1 MENKYLK
8 KPWIRLYETLALPET
23 FEPYPETSYTEF
35 HLDEPASKYP
45 DSLALV
51 QFDYEMTYR
60 GLKEHVDR
68 LATALADLGIKKGD
82 VVATVLQTSIQ
93 FAIADMAIPKIGAIH
108 LLGSVIDS
116 VDGLIDKFTRTECR
130 MVICC
135 HTNVKDRDVIEKV
148 KEAANSTGVEKIII
162 THTKDYS
169 SNPPEHKDEEEVI
182 WFTDLIKKY
191 PPKPPNVDI
200 DPKRDIAVLSFTGG
214 ATGTPKGVM
223 LSHYNSIAH
232 TTSFF
237 GSLLP
242 SSIADLFEGIVR
254 VLMPLPQFHMYGHG
268 MTILMLRHGY
278 ALLLVT
284 DPRDMNEFIRLAR
297 EYHPLFTVG
306 APAQYMKLAEKVED
320 LGLIALSGSM
330 PLAPTTH
337 MHFEENTG
345 SIMVE
350 GYGLAEFSPVTHAP
364 SMVSV
369 FVPLFGNEDNAGEAF
384 HLFNNFLK
392 TIGVSSLIKR
402 ILNMVGPD
410 EIGLLSNKIIMFIS
424 KNTLVTPSG
433 REKEIMGSIGV
444 PCVDADIKIIDVVT
458 EDEIPMEKVVKER
471 LTGEMCIKAPWRMVG
486 YWPDVGSG
494 TDEEGYVHTGDVV
507 TIDGWGRTYI
517 IDRVKEMVNVSGYK
531 VYPREIDDLLCN
543 YPGVEEIATIG
554 YPDPGR
560 PGSDLLKVFIV
571 PTQDYKGRMKKED
584 IMDYLRSRT
593 PPYAVPKDIEFRDEF
608 PKTSTNKIL
617 KKRLREE
624 EVKKMSSYYTHYS
637 YYSIDKERR
646 K

>member
-8 KPWIRLYETLALPET
+8 KPWIRLYETLALPDT
-23 FEPYPETSYTEF
+23 LEPYPEMSYTEY
-35 HLDEPASKYP
+35 HLDEPARKYP
-45 DSLALV
+45 NSLALV
-51 QFDYEMTYR
+51 QFDYEMTYKE
-60 GLKEHVDR
+60 LKEHVDR
-68 LATALADLGIKKGD
+68 FATALTDLGVKKGD

-93 FAIADMAIPKIGAIH
+93 LAIADMAIPKIGAIH
-108 LLGSVIDS
+108 LLGSIIDS
-116 VDGLIDKFTRTECR
+116 VDGLIDKCTRTECQV
-130 MVICC
+130 VIAC
-135 HTNVKDRDVIEKV
+135 HTNVKERDVIEKV
-148 KEAANSTGVEKIII
+148 KEAANTTGVEKIII

-169 SNPPEHKDEEEVI
+169 SNPPEHKEEEGVI

-191 PPKPPNVDI
+191 PPNPPKVDI

-223 LSHYNSIAH
+223 LSHYNLVSH

-237 GSLLP
+237 GSLFP
-242 SSIADLFEGIVR
+242 SSVTDLFEGVIR
-254 VLMPLPQFHMYGHG
+254 ALMPLPQFQMYGHG

-284 DPRDMNEFIRLAR
+284 DPRDMEEFVRLAR
-297 EYHPLFTVG
+297 KYHPLFTVG
-306 APAQYMKLAEKVED
+306 APTQYMKLAKKAED
-320 LGLIALSGSM
+320 LGLLALSGSM
-330 PLAPTTH
+330 PLAPTTQ
-337 MHFEENTG
+337 MRFEEKTG
-345 SIMVE
+345 SIMME
-350 GYGLAEFSPVTHAP
+350 GYGLAEFSPGTHVP

-369 FVPLFGNEDNAGEAF
+369 FVPLFGNEANAGEAF

-392 TIGVSSLIKR
+392 TIDISSLIEK
-402 ILNMVGPD
+402 ILNMAGPD
-410 EIGLLSNKIIMFIS
+410 DIGLLLNKIIMFIS

-458 EDEIPMEKVVKER
+458 EDEIPMDKVVKEG

-494 TDEEGYVHTGDVV
+494 TDEGGYVHTGDVV
-507 TIDGWGRTYI
+507 TIDEWGRTYI

-531 VYPREIDDLLCN
+531 VYPKEIDDLLCD
-543 YPGVEEIATIG
+543 YPGVEEVAVIG

-560 PGSDLLKVFIV
+560 PGSDILKVFIV
-571 PTQDYKGRMKKED
+571 TTPDRRGKMKKED
-584 IMDYLRSRT
+584 LIDYLRSRI
-593 PPYAVPKDIEFRDEF
+593 PPYAVPKDVEFRDEF

-624 EVKKMSSYYTHYS
+624 EIKKMSSYYTHYS
-637 YYSIDKERR
+637 YYSIDKER
-646 K
+646 KK